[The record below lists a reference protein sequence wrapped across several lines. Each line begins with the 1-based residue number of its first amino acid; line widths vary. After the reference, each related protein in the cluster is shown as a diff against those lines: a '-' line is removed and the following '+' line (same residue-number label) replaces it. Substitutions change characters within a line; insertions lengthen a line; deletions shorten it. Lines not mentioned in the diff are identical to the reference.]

1 MPLTSLIAFVVQA
14 GLSIAIDTC
23 TAIEAH
29 ITSQLLGL
37 SEDQLK
43 KENLE
48 EISVLLRVITRPK
61 NSRTSAQQLLQFW
74 VDYTQKVMQSS
85 SLVLKLFAWDQVG
98 ELTHVARSTKPYP
111 NSYIVSGAGNPVVNG
126 TYLPRIVPGE
136 PPAYVK
142 PPDAASGGKEITLF
156 RCNMQ
161 HQKNKWWFLSEADAE
176 KPGTSNDIDYYE
188 HHSFGEVEEREP
200 PCSNWTQCAKGPGLH
215 PPPVLVREGYFLPAG
230 DSIDNYLI
238 SKIAKWVDT
247 GDILRNLFGSAMHR
261 EIVARSKKLIIFL
274 ADINALTQDHLRLL
288 WKSCLECRES
298 DICDEIVSILSG
310 LSLSLSPALFQF
322 FIEILNAEIVAS
334 EDQNKDN
341 HFSKVV
347 LYLEKFNKECSKSL
361 NTIPAS
367 NGNAILDLLWSLYGH
382 PAIEGSKAQ
391 GTVENVMSFCLYEK
405 WAQNSVNKF
414 VSEGSEFLRKITAG
428 SGDSV
433 DETKVSRI
441 LQSLIFLLSHQSFR
455 NLHMGLAGFGDVL
468 EKELARYV
476 LSNRGASMHAL
487 DMKTKYQQQI
497 AKRLKLIRVYY
508 GLNGNI
514 KMTRKQIESIWTLLH
529 EPCEREE
536 LFAFFNT
543 AGVRNALEAA
553 YDMTECVH
561 ILKSMICNPEIDWSK
576 GAEAM
581 YDCFVTYAD
590 GVKKVTDG
598 TVYNLCTET
607 VWRIALEIPS
617 DVQGG
622 KAIEYLL
629 KSYYSPYDTSSV
641 GLFLEKVFEK
651 LLSLDASIK
660 AAASLNEADVR
671 RVMRCVAALKR
682 AVDDFSGPTIASH
695 MSRSRMNRLKVTV
708 ACKVN
713 SSNYD
718 NRGPHRSA
726 YEQTVT
732 VALHPSATL
741 YDLKSEIA
749 KKVENTG
756 AEKVFLSMNNATV
769 RSEDSSPLTTLGI
782 HDGAELTA
790 NVYLHGTYSHNY
802 DYYSDRNKVVVPD
815 ANNVCNLVSSSRLYM
830 DCLFSLIVTMSSN
843 SSCLGAL
850 WEIISAVPSQP
861 DLVLKVS
868 NACNSL
874 PPASTSAWAELF
886 SAGSSA
892 RATYVLQLI
901 DGIIQP
907 GADSSNFVSVEDF
920 IRSGGFS
927 AVLKYFIAASV
938 DGDHFDEFKQT
949 ALSVALH
956 TLHFCLFGADGITS
970 APASLFVE
978 VEAAGPSMV
987 HSLLS
992 VAMHGAD
999 QGSTDTVH
1007 DAFYALTYLMRSPDI
1022 AKHVASNSMTKSL
1035 FSKVLRLKESKKV
1048 RDQAAVFAAQ
1058 LGRTQIVVFSWL
1070 LAEISEMRPDENNVS
1085 ELFLALRELLI
1096 EQHSLL
1102 STGNYLRD
1110 LALCLSDKLT
1120 NFPPNGPGDSQLLLG
1135 CLELLKALIEIHP
1148 ISLEGTSIGR
1158 NVVEVMLKDFLF
1170 AMPTPEKDVQSIC
1183 TNQVT
1188 RKAAF
1193 EVVLSY
1199 LRKHPEHFATALS
1212 ELHDLQALASK
1223 QLRHTVSVFSGQR
1236 RRLRAGYAG
1245 LKNQGCTCYS
1255 NSLLQQLFMNAPFR
1269 RAVMKT
1275 PIRAS
1280 HRTTLWH
1287 YSNEELVHK
1296 ELMLEWHGG
1305 TWRRAKVLSYDS
1317 TSGLHSIRYHDA
1329 AGTGEEEVT
1338 INLRSGFGRVKKETG
1353 KARLFMERTPLMVP
1367 LALSEREESAM
1378 RILEQLQ
1385 RTFCF
1390 LQHSKQTYFDPR
1402 ALVDACATLNLNY
1415 NVYHQNDASEF
1426 CDQFLDRLETAMK
1439 GKFTNVDTWKDEVV
1453 EHVFGGEMLYQKI
1466 PQDCEHFEVDR
1477 RECGHWQSTRE
1488 ESFLKVE
1495 LIIRGKENIE
1505 ESLSELVAGELMNGD
1520 NKIMC
1525 EKCNQKKDT
1534 TRRTC
1539 FGLLPDTLIVHLKRF
1554 DLDFQTFET
1563 VKLNNMIAF
1572 PNKLDMFKYTKEGIE
1587 VADMQKRSNESNES
1601 PKDSA
1606 VDPEDYSYD
1615 LQGVLVHSGVAQGGH
1630 YYSYI
1635 RDMPSDATSNVGLS
1649 SSTCDKDS
1657 WFKFDDDYVSP
1668 FNPDNIPACC
1678 FGGTYSAGG
1687 VRVNDSMNESF
1698 EEERSANALM
1708 LFFRK
1713 TRPSTGKSKDKN
1725 GTSTGSGTVGTT
1737 EIAPVSENIISF
1749 DELNK
1754 IDPLIDGYQAFEREV
1769 WETNIKQL
1777 ISEYVLDS
1785 DFHSFV
1791 RSLLSTLLSDPSADT
1806 QAARDANITM
1816 KAAAADIKV
1825 NEIASFGCQFFL
1837 DVVLKCRER
1846 EGVSVWVDV
1855 LKSCFSL
1862 YPTTAEW
1869 FLFHTLSRQCS
1880 WLKDFLLQSVDSGAS
1895 ENFVELL
1902 VGASSSIAAHDRE
1915 RTAEAIADA
1924 DALILRLADAL
1935 LHLLS
1940 MAPLHIRTC
1949 DELFT
1954 AFRDLASIPQ
1964 FTKYTIQRDIIARL
1978 AFLIIPDHVPPAIAT
1993 LFEGTTGNTNVSGF
2007 VAPIMD
2013 AIAGIMLLPRVNKAA
2028 LIEDTAHGTHLTP
2041 MAVAALTAIFNDC
2054 SVGHKMD
2061 VRDLI
2066 SYIERIHGRTKQTA
2080 YTARNILDHYG
2091 DQFGTYLHLEGFLN
2105 YYAKTAVHSP
2115 KLVWKDLHSHGYTN
2129 DLSKGSRARLAASGS
2144 TAYTDASN
2152 DVMSSMTDANIVCL
2166 TRMNFYE
2173 AGMFDAES
2181 TSWAIA
2187 RRVCYANEGASLSLL
2202 NQVGKL

>member
-1 MPLTSLIAFVVQA
+1 MQA
-14 GLSIAIDTC
+14 GASVNVDTC
-23 TAIEAH
+23 TAIETH
-29 ITSQLLGL
+29 ITSQLMGL

-43 KENLE
+43 KENME
-48 EISVLLRVITRPK
+48 EISVLLRVVTRPK
-61 NSRTSAQQLLQFW
+61 NSRTSGQQLLQFW
-74 VDYTQKVMQSS
+74 LDYTQKIIHSS

-98 ELTHVARSTKPYP
+98 ELTHVARFTKPYP

-126 TYLPRIVPGE
+126 SYLPRIVPGE
-136 PPAYVK
+136 PPMYVK
-142 PPDAASGGKEITLF
+142 PLDTASGGKEITLF

-161 HQKNKWWFLSEADAE
+161 HNKNKWWFLSEADAE
-176 KPGTSNDIDYYE
+176 KPGTSEDIDYYE
-188 HHSFGEVEEREP
+188 HRSSGEVEEREP
-200 PCSNWTQCAKGPGLH
+200 PCSNWMLCAKGPGAY

-238 SKIAKWVDT
+238 SKIAKWVES

-310 LSLSLSPALFQF
+310 LGLSLSPALFQF
-322 FIEILNAEIVAS
+322 FIEILNTEIVAS

-382 PAIEGSKAQ
+382 PSIEGSKAQ
-391 GTVENVMSFCLYEK
+391 ATVENLMSFCLYEK
-405 WAQNSVNKF
+405 WAQTSVSRF
-414 VSEGSEFLRKITAG
+414 VSEGSEFLKKITSG
-428 SGDSV
+428 SIDAV
-433 DETKVSRI
+433 DEMKVSRI
-441 LQSLIFLLSHQSFR
+441 LQSLVFLLSHQSLR
-455 NLHMGLAGFGDVL
+455 SLHTGLVGFGDVL
-468 EKELARYV
+468 EKEVVRYV
-476 LSNRGASMHAL
+476 MSNREASMHGP
-487 DMKTKYQQQI
+487 DGKSKYKQQI

-508 GLNGNI
+508 GLNANI
-514 KMTRKQIESIWTLLH
+514 KMNQNQVEAIWALLH

-536 LFAFFNT
+536 LFAFFNS
-543 AGVRNALEAA
+543 AGVRGALEAA

-561 ILKSMICNPEIDWSK
+561 ILKTMICSPSIDWSK
-576 GAEAM
+576 GAETM

-598 TVYNLCTET
+598 TVYDLCTET
-607 VWRIALEIPS
+607 FWRIALEIPS

-629 KSYYSPYDTSSV
+629 KSYYSPYDTSNV
-641 GLFLEKVFEK
+641 GAFLEKVFEK

-660 AAASLNEADVR
+660 AAVSPSEADVR
-671 RVMRCVAALKR
+671 RVMRCVATLKR
-682 AVDDFSGPTIASH
+682 AVDDFSGPAIASH

-713 SSNYD
+713 PSNYD

-732 VALHPSATL
+732 VALHPSSTL
-741 YDLKSEIA
+741 HDLKSEIA

-756 AEKVFLSMNNATV
+756 AEKIFLSMDGATI
-769 RSEDSSPLTTLGI
+769 RSEDGASLASIGI
-782 HDGAELTA
+782 HDDAELSA
-790 NVYLHGTYSHNY
+790 NVYLYGTYSNNY
-802 DYYSDRNKVVVPD
+802 DYYSDKNKVVVPD
-815 ANNVCNLVSSSRLYM
+815 VNNLCNLISSSRLYM
-830 DCLFSLIVTMSSN
+830 DCLFSLIATMSSN
-843 SSCLGAL
+843 PPCLSAL
-850 WEIISAVPSQP
+850 WEIVSAVPSQP

-868 NACNSL
+868 SACNSL

-901 DGIIQP
+901 DGFIQP
-907 GADSSNFVSVEDF
+907 GDDMSSSVAVEDF
-920 IRSGGFS
+920 IQSGGFS
-927 AVLKYFIAASV
+927 AVLQYFIAASV
-938 DGDHFDEFKQT
+938 DGDFFDEFKQT

-956 TLHFCLFGADGITS
+956 TLHFCLFGADGISGT
-970 APASLFVE
+970 PASLFVE

-999 QGSTDTVH
+999 QASTDTVH
-1007 DAFYALTYLMRSPDI
+1007 DAFYALTYLMRSADI
-1022 AKHVASNSMTKSL
+1022 ARYVASNSMTKSL

-1048 RDQAAVFAAQ
+1048 RDLAAEFASQ

-1070 LAEISEMRPDENNVS
+1070 LAEISEMKPDENNVS

-1110 LALCLSDKLT
+1110 LAVCLSDKLT

-1148 ISLEGTSIGR
+1148 VSLEGTCIGR
-1158 NVVEVMLKDFLF
+1158 NVVQVMLKDFLF

-1183 TNQVT
+1183 TSPIT

-1212 ELHDLQALASK
+1212 ELHDLQAIASK
-1223 QLRHTVSVFSGQR
+1223 QLKHTVSLYSGQR
-1236 RRLRAGYAG
+1236 RRHRAGYAG

-1305 TWRRAKVLSYDS
+1305 TWRRATVLGFDS
-1317 TSGLHSIRYHDA
+1317 ASGLHSIRYRDA
-1329 AGTGEEEVT
+1329 TGAGEEELS

-1353 KARLFMERTPLMVP
+1353 KARLFIERTPQMPP

-1439 GKFTNVDTWKDEVV
+1439 GKYTNVDTWKDEVL

-1466 PQDCEHFEVDR
+1466 PQDCEHFEIDR

-1587 VADMQKRSNESNES
+1587 VADMQKRANESGES
-1601 PKDSA
+1601 PKEP

-1630 YYSYI
+1630 YYSFI
-1635 RDMPSDATSNVGLS
+1635 RDMPSDVSSNVGLS

-1657 WFKFDDDYVSP
+1657 WFKFDDDFVSA
-1668 FNPDNIPACC
+1668 FNPDNIPTSC
-1678 FGGTYSAGG
+1678 FGGTYSTG
-1687 VRVNDSMNESF
+1687 VRINDSMNESF

-1713 TRPSTGKSKDKN
+1713 TRPSKGKSKDKN
-1725 GTSTGSGTVGTT
+1725 GASTGSGTVGTT
-1737 EIAPVSENIISF
+1737 EIAPVLENIISF

-1754 IDPLIDGYQAFEREV
+1754 IDPLIDGYQAFEGEV

-1791 RSLLSTLLSDPSADT
+1791 RSLLSTLLSDPSVDT
-1806 QAARDANITM
+1806 QAARDANITL
-1816 KAAAADIKV
+1816 KTAAADIKM

-1846 EGVSVWVDV
+1846 EGVSVWIDV

-1869 FLFHTLSRQCS
+1869 FIFHVLSLQCS
-1880 WLKDFLLQSVDSGAS
+1880 WLKDFLMQSVDSGAS

-1902 VGASSSIAAHDRE
+1902 VEACRSIAAHDPE
-1915 RTAEAIADA
+1915 RTAKAAADA
-1924 DALILRLADAL
+1924 DALIYRLADAL

-1940 MAPLHIRTC
+1940 MAPSHIRTC
-1949 DELFT
+1949 EELFS

-1964 FTKYTIQRDIIARL
+1964 FTKYVIQRDIIARL
-1978 AFLIIPDHVPPAIAT
+1978 AFLIIPDQVPPTIAT
-1993 LFEGTTGNTNVSGF
+1993 SFEGTVANTNTASF

-2013 AIAGIMLLPRVNKAA
+2013 AIAGIMQLPRVRKAA
-2028 LIEDTAHGTHLTP
+2028 LVEETAHGTRLTP
-2041 MAVAALTAIFNDC
+2041 IAVAALTAIFND
-2054 SVGHKMD
+2054 SSAGNRMD

-2066 SYIERIHGRTKQTA
+2066 SYIERIHGRTKQTV

-2091 DQFGTYLHLEGFLN
+2091 DQFGTYLYLEGFLS
-2105 YYAKTAVHSP
+2105 YYAKTTVHNP
-2115 KLVWKDLHSHGYTN
+2115 KLVWKDLHSHGYSN
-2129 DLSKGSRARLAASGS
+2129 DLSKGKGTRHVASTS

-2152 DVMSSMTDANIVCL
+2152 DVVRSMLDASLACL
-2166 TRMNFYE
+2166 TRMSFYE
-2173 AGMFDAES
+2173 AGMYDAES
-2181 TSWAIA
+2181 TTCAIA
-2187 RRVCYANEGASLSLL
+2187 RRICYANEGASLALL
-2202 NQVGKL
+2202 NQVDA